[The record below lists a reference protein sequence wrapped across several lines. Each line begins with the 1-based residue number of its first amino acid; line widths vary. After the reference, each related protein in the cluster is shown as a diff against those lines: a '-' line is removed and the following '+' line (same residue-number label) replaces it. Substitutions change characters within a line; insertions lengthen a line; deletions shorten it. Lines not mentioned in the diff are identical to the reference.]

1 MQAPEQKP
9 KRLAIDSLAYGPHGV
24 GRLDGKAIFVRG
36 VVPGEVVDVIVRE
49 DHERYAYADLV
60 EIVDSAPG
68 RRDPP
73 CPYVPRCGGCPW
85 QHIDDALQ
93 LEAKERN
100 LREALARIGRWPD
113 APVAPIVA
121 PGDPLAYRSRLSL
134 RTAGRRVGFYAAASH
149 ELVEIDH
156 CLIAAPAVDAAIAAA
171 ADLVH
176 RSPDA
181 IRRVEILACERTAAI
196 VLVGEVEGEPH
207 ANGDA
212 FATEWLAARRDVSG
226 LALNGKR
233 WRRAWGQ
240 TSIVVCP
247 ESDLELRASAGSF
260 TQVHPEAN
268 RYLVQRVLEL
278 GAFDEA
284 DRVLD
289 LYAGIGNLSLP
300 IARRAG
306 AVLAVEQNPVA
317 AADARENVR
326 TLGIQNCKIQTMTTR
341 RALHALVGRGE
352 RFDVVVLD
360 PPRSGAA
367 EALDAIL
374 TVAPKRL
381 VYVSCNPSTLA
392 RDLSR
397 LRQAYAFDRLEPID
411 LFPQGY
417 HVEVIA
423 RGVRHVA

>member
-1 MQAPEQKP
+1 MHRPGEEP
-9 KRLAIDSLAYGPHGV
+9 KRLVIDSLAYGPHGV

-36 VVPGEVVDVIVRE
+36 VVPGDVIDVIVRE
-49 DHERYAYADLV
+49 DHERYAYADLI
-60 EIVDSAPG
+60 EIVHGAAG

-73 CPYVPRCGGCPW
+73 CPFVPRCGGCPW
-85 QHIDDALQ
+85 QHIDDARQ
-93 LEAKERN
+93 REAKERN

-121 PGDPLAYRSRLSL
+121 PGDPFGYRSRLSL

-149 ELVEIDH
+149 DLVEIDH
-156 CLIAAPAVDAAIAAA
+156 CRIAAPAVDAAIAAA
-171 ADLVH
+171 ADLVRH
-176 RSPDA
+176 SPDA
-181 IRRVEILACERTAAI
+181 IRRVEILACERTTAI

-207 ANGDA
+207 PRGEE
-212 FATEWLAARRDVSG
+212 FATEWLAQRRDVIG

-233 WRRAWGQ
+233 WRRTWGQ
-240 TSIVVCP
+240 TAIVVCP
-247 ESDLELRASAGSF
+247 ESDFELRASAGAF

-278 GAFDEA
+278 GAFQA
-284 DRVLD
+284 TDRVLD

-326 TLGIQNCKIQTMTTR
+326 ALGIANCTIETMTTR
-341 RALHALVGRGE
+341 RALNAAVGRGQ

-374 TVAPKRL
+374 TLAPARL

-411 LFPQGY
+411 MFPQGY
-417 HVEVIA
+417 HVEVVA
-423 RGVRHVA
+423 RGVRRLA